1 MGFILEIVTPERS
14 FFQGEVDRVIV
25 RGVEGEMAILKNRAP
40 IITPLAIGK
49 IRILKDGEERVA
61 AAVNGYISVDKEK
74 TTIITD
80 SAEWPDEIDVE
91 RAREAKERAERRLR
105 ERSEGLDIDRAELAL
120 RRALNRLEVAGL
132 KKFDSK

>member
-1 MGFILEIVTPERS
+1 MLEIVTPERA
-14 FFQGEVDRVIV
+14 FFSEEVDRVIV
-25 RGVEGEMAILKNRAP
+25 RGVEGDLAILKNRAP

-61 AAVNGYISVDKEK
+61 AAVNGYISVDKDK

-80 SAEWPDEIDVE
+80 SAEWPHEIDIE
-91 RAREAKERAERRLR
+91 RAEAAKERAERRLR

-120 RRALNRLEVAGL
+120 KRALNRLDVADL
-132 KKFDSK
+132 KKFDDK